1 MSVDW
6 IKYVFEYFSERKGV
20 FFQRFGFS
28 FPKMSNVWKSFILTT
43 GNHQQSALILLAC
56 KPRKTFAIAICT
68 VWFSG
73 FPDPLRTA
81 QVAPCSGLT
90 KDEAGWCGRWI
101 AVAASGLCPC
111 CAVWN
116 SEWEAGLFY
125 LTCKMSI
132 FYLHLCKFVP
142 HKQSSSECL
151 GLLLLLLDWMPL
163 IFLSIWGN
171 WIAVLVEFE
180 CLSSLSIFEKPRL
193 IHWLSVMSS
202 ISYIFFMDFYFL
214 CV

>member
-28 FPKMSNVWKSFILTT
+28 FPKMNNVWKSFILTT

-56 KPRKTFAIAICT
+56 KPRKTFVIAICT

-90 KDEAGWCGRWI
+90 KREAGWCGRWT
-101 AVAASGLCPC
+101 AVAASGLCPSSC
-111 CAVWN
+111 VRVALFGTQ
-116 SEWEAGLFY
+116 SERLGLFY
-125 LTCKMSI
+125 LKCKMSI
-132 FYLHLCKFVP
+132 FFIYKYANLYPINKVVV
-142 HKQSSSECL
+142 
-151 GLLLLLLDWMPL
+151 
-163 IFLSIWGN
+163 N
-171 WIAVLVEFE
+171 V
-180 CLSSLSIFEKPRL
+180 
-193 IHWLSVMSS
+193 
-202 ISYIFFMDFYFL
+202 
-214 CV
+214 